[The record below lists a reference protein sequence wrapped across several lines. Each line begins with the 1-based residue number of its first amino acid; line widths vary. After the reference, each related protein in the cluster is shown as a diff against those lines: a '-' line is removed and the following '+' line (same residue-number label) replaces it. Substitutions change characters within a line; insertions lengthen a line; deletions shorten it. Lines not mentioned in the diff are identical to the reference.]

1 MGIIERQTI
10 KGSFFSYL
18 GVAFGFVT
26 VGLLWPRLLEPE
38 EIGLINFFVA
48 LSAILA
54 QIGSLGIN
62 SVSIRLFP
70 EFRNNA
76 NKHNGFLSLGIFF
89 LTAGTILV
97 LIYYL
102 GFRERII
109 ENNTEK
115 SFLVANYVYFIV
127 PYTIATL
134 FFNFFD
140 SLHRVSYNAVIG
152 VFMKEFVF
160 RVLNLVLIAL
170 YAWFAFSFE
179 LFMNLYFI
187 IFSIPALILIIA
199 LARIRQFNLR
209 FNFRFITRDLGRSIA
224 DVGFFGLVAGMGTIA
239 ISSIDKIMI
248 NHFIDLEA
256 TGIYSIAFLF
266 GTIISLPSR
275 PLNKIAST
283 IVAESW
289 KRNDTANIQMIYTK
303 SSLNQFIFG
312 GLIFLL
318 VWLNVDVVFMLIPS
332 KYEAGR
338 MVIFYMSLSG
348 LILMATGLNGIIVVA
363 SKYYRY
369 HSLFVFILLIVVIIT
384 NYLFIP
390 RWGITG
396 AAIASLIS
404 TVAYNLLRVGF
415 LYLKFRMQ
423 PFSYRFLIVLGALL
437 LTLLAGNLLQ
447 GIEQWIVRT
456 AIICLAILVIYMLPI
471 LGLKVS
477 EDLNNSISK
486 IHRKVF
492 RRKK

>member
-1 MGIIERQTI
+1 MGIIKRQTI

-170 YAWFAFSFE
+170 
-179 LFMNLYFI
+179 
-187 IFSIPALILIIA
+187 
-199 LARIRQFNLR
+199 
-209 FNFRFITRDLGRSIA
+209 
-224 DVGFFGLVAGMGTIA
+224 
-239 ISSIDKIMI
+239 
-248 NHFIDLEA
+248 
-256 TGIYSIAFLF
+256 
-266 GTIISLPSR
+266 
-275 PLNKIAST
+275 
-283 IVAESW
+283 
-289 KRNDTANIQMIYTK
+289 
-303 SSLNQFIFG
+303 
-312 GLIFLL
+312 
-318 VWLNVDVVFMLIPS
+318 
-332 KYEAGR
+332 
-338 MVIFYMSLSG
+338 
-348 LILMATGLNGIIVVA
+348 
-363 SKYYRY
+363 
-369 HSLFVFILLIVVIIT
+369 
-384 NYLFIP
+384 
-390 RWGITG
+390 
-396 AAIASLIS
+396 
-404 TVAYNLLRVGF
+404 
-415 LYLKFRMQ
+415 
-423 PFSYRFLIVLGALL
+423 
-437 LTLLAGNLLQ
+437 
-447 GIEQWIVRT
+447 
-456 AIICLAILVIYMLPI
+456 
-471 LGLKVS
+471 
-477 EDLNNSISK
+477 
-486 IHRKVF
+486 
-492 RRKK
+492 